1 MFKFKEQLTLFFV
14 MFLISL
20 TLDPMNVM
28 VYSFDS
34 IYLSKSLIISSL
46 YMASTMICAHQIVH
60 YISMGHLN
68 KYIFSIGIGLSAVFF
83 YIMRNQ
89 FFIKPDDWMR
99 EMIPHHSTAIT
110 TTTKLLENNQLK
122 PDSNI
127 YKLANNILKTQQS
140 EIALMKE
147 LLQ

>member
-1 MFKFKEQLTLFFV
+1 MFKFRQQLTLFFV

-89 FFIKPDDWMR
+89 IFIKPDDWMR

-110 TTTKLLENNQLK
+110 TTTKLLKNNQLQ
-122 PDSNI
+122 PDSKI
-127 YKLANNILKTQQS
+127 YKLANDILKTQQS

-147 LLQ
+147 MLQ

>member
-1 MFKFKEQLTLFFV
+1 MREQVMLFFV

-20 TLDPMNVM
+20 TIDPMNVM

-60 YISMGHLN
+60 YISMGHLD
-68 KYIFSIGIGLSAVFF
+68 KYVFSIGIGLSAVFL
-83 YIMRNQ
+83 YIMRSQ
-89 FFIKPDDWMR
+89 IFIKPEDWMR
-99 EMIPHHSTAIT
+99 GMIPHHSTAIT
-110 TTTKLLENNQLK
+110 TTRKLLENNQLK

-127 YKLANNILKTQQS
+127 YKLANDILKTQQD
-140 EIALMKE
+140 EIAFMKE

>member
-1 MFKFKEQLTLFFV
+1 MFKMREQVMLFFV

-20 TLDPMNVM
+20 TIDPMNVM

-60 YISMGHLN
+60 YISMGHLD
-68 KYIFSIGIGLSAVFF
+68 KYVFSIGIGLSAVFL

-89 FFIKPDDWMR
+89 IFIKPEDWMR
-99 EMIPHHSTAIT
+99 GMIPHHSTAIT
-110 TTTKLLENNQLK
+110 TTRKLLENNQLQ

-127 YKLANNILKTQQS
+127 YKLANDILKTQQD
-140 EIALMKE
+140 EIAFMKE

>member
-1 MFKFKEQLTLFFV
+1 MREQVMLFFV

-20 TLDPMNVM
+20 TIDPMNVM

-60 YISMGHLN
+60 YISMGHLD
-68 KYIFSIGIGLSAVFF
+68 KYVFSIGIGLSAVFL

-89 FFIKPDDWMR
+89 IFIKPEDWMR
-99 EMIPHHSTAIT
+99 GMIPHHSTAIT
-110 TTTKLLENNQLK
+110 TTRKLLENNQLQ

-127 YKLANNILKTQQS
+127 YKLANDILKTQQD
-140 EIALMKE
+140 EIAFMKE